1 MAVVVIALMLGGAAL
16 AIQSVYFIGT
26 DNRGFVT
33 VFTGLPYE
41 LPGGLHLYTAFYV
54 SGVPAAT
61 VPQLTRHQLLDNAWR
76 SQTKVTQLIRD
87 LELGQ
92 LAGQ

>member
-1 MAVVVIALMLGGAAL
+1 VVVLLLLVGGAAL

-26 DNRGFVT
+26 NGRGFVT
-33 VFTGLPYE
+33 IFTGLPYQ
-41 LPGGLHLYTAFYV
+41 LPGGINLYNSYYV
-54 SGVPAAT
+54 SGVQAAT
-61 VPQLTRHQLLDNAWR
+61 VPAPTRHQLLDNSWR
-76 SQTKVTQLIRD
+76 SEAKVTQLIRS